1 MKGEARRGEARQ
13 GIKRR
18 EVELWGVCD
27 EQAAVSTIP
36 VKTGSFIHT
45 EATRQ
50 QGKL

>member
-1 MKGEARRGEARQ
+1 MKGEARRG
-13 GIKRR
+13 INRR
-18 EVELWGVCD
+18 EVELWSVCD
-27 EQAAVSTIP
+27 EHPAVSTIP